1 MVATTPELG
10 PVCFRSPKSS
20 SFSSIVVEEVRRS
33 YKKLL
38 KSTAE
43 YKQVAQSEF
52 LIQHDK
58 VEASK
63 FRRYLQTCGCAWNSF
78 YKDKCPPTTPLSS

>member
-33 YKKLL
+33 CKKLS

-43 YKQVAQSEF
+43 YKEVAQSEF
-52 LIQHDK
+52 FIQHFK

-63 FRRYLQTCGCAWNSF
+63 LRRYLKTCGCAWNSF
-78 YKDKCPPTTPLSS
+78 YKDKHPPTTPSSP